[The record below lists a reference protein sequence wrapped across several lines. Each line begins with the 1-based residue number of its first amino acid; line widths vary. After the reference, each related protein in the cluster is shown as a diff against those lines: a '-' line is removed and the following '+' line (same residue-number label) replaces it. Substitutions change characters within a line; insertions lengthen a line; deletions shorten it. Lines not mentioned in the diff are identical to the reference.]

1 MNDVIEA
8 AIDEDPEN
16 RPRTYKKSAIATKI
30 HCFDTLKSS
39 KRKKIK
45 PKNNE
50 LFWRNRNERSKRQ
63 AILSMNSNMK
73 ASDTNEKPNSTVDAL
88 HHY

>member
-16 RPRTYKKSAIATKI
+16 RQRTYKKSAIATKI

-39 KRKKIK
+39 KRKKSNQK
-45 PKNNE
+45 TTSYSGETATNVAN
-50 LFWRNRNERSKRQ
+50 FKRYCQ
-63 AILSMNSNMK
+63 
-73 ASDTNEKPNSTVDAL
+73 
-88 HHY
+88 